1 MNESLFEACARAIF
15 ELVAKDNA
23 KLTWL
28 EFSGIIQNMNSG
40 VFGKFHNMPTK
51 KLEVQKIL
59 REYIESN
66 TQEQDNTPCDAC
78 GCTPCDCH
86 WGII

>member
-15 ELVAKDNA
+15 ELVAKDNE
-23 KLTWL
+23 KLTWV
-28 EFSGIIQNMNSG
+28 EFSGIIQNMNNG
-40 VFGKFHNMPTK
+40 VFGKYHNMPTK
-51 KLEVQKIL
+51 RVEIQRIL
-59 REYIESN
+59 REYVES
-66 TQEQDNTPCDAC
+66 QRQIQDDTICDTC